1 MHTNQLKIC
10 TSSYIFIFLL
20 AQFLFSNPS
29 YAIDVNV
36 VGLATNKAILVIN
49 GAKPR
54 TVNVGQTTKS
64 GVKLISTKTNS
75 AVIEISGE
83 QRSLILGQ
91 NLSFAPPANESQI
104 ILHADSGGHFYVTA
118 WVNKKSS
125 IRLIV
130 DTGATMVTLSYE
142 DAKRLN
148 IVGNY
153 KKEPIT
159 ITTANGISTAY
170 KIKLNHIQI
179 GSISLS
185 NIDAIIVAKSNQL
198 KIGLLGMSF
207 LNRMIVKKDGSTM
220 TLIKRF

>member
-1 MHTNQLKIC
+1 MHINQLKIH
-10 TSSYIFIFLL
+10 TFYISIFLL
-20 AQFLFSNPS
+20 AQLLFSNSS

-36 VGLATNKAILVIN
+36 VGLAINKAILVID

-54 TVNVGQTTKS
+54 TVSIGQTTKS
-64 GVKLISTKTNS
+64 GVKLISTNKNS
-75 AVIEISGE
+75 VVIEIAGE
-83 QRSLILGQ
+83 QRSLVLGQ
-91 NLSFAPPANESQI
+91 NLSFAPPAQGSQV

-118 WVNKKSS
+118 RVNNKSS

-142 DAKRLN
+142 DARRLN
-148 IVGNY
+148 IATNY

-159 ITTANGISTAY
+159 IATANGLSTAY

-179 GSISLS
+179 GNITLS
-185 NIDAIIVAKSNQL
+185 NIDAIIVAKSNKL

>member
-1 MHTNQLKIC
+1 MRINQLKIH
-10 TSSYIFIFLL
+10 TFYISIFLL
-20 AQFLFSNPS
+20 AQLLFSNSS

-36 VGLATNKAILVIN
+36 VGLAINKAILVID

-54 TVNVGQTTKS
+54 TVSIGQTTKS
-64 GVKLISTKTNS
+64 GIKLISTNKNS
-75 AVIEISGE
+75 VVIEIAGE
-83 QRSLILGQ
+83 QRSLVLGQ
-91 NLSFAPPANESQI
+91 NLSFAPPAQGSQV

-118 WVNKKSS
+118 RVNNKSS

-142 DAKRLN
+142 DARRLN
-148 IVGNY
+148 IATNY

-159 ITTANGISTAY
+159 IATANGLSTAY

-179 GSISLS
+179 GNITLS
-185 NIDAIIVAKSNQL
+185 NIDAIIVAKSNKL

>member
-1 MHTNQLKIC
+1 MHINQLKIH
-10 TSSYIFIFLL
+10 TFYISIFLL
-20 AQFLFSNPS
+20 AQLLFSNSS

-36 VGLATNKAILVIN
+36 VGLAINKAILVID

-54 TVNVGQTTKS
+54 TVSIGQTTKS
-64 GVKLISTKTNS
+64 GVKLISTNKNS
-75 AVIEISGE
+75 VVIEIAGE
-83 QRSLILGQ
+83 QRSLVLGQ
-91 NLSFAPPANESQI
+91 NLSFAPPAQGSQV

-118 WVNKKSS
+118 RVNNKSS

-142 DAKRLN
+142 DARRLN
-148 IVGNY
+148 IATNY

-159 ITTANGISTAY
+159 IATANGLSTAY

-179 GSISLS
+179 GNITLS
-185 NIDAIIVAKSNQL
+185 NIDAIIVAKSNKL

-207 LNRMIVKKDGSTM
+207 LNRMIVRKDGSTM

>member
-1 MHTNQLKIC
+1 MHINQFKIR
-10 TSSYIFIFLL
+10 TSYISIFLL
-20 AQFLFSNPS
+20 AQLLFSNSS

-36 VGLATNKAILVIN
+36 IGLATNKAILVID

-54 TVNVGQTTKS
+54 TVSIGQTTKS
-64 GVKLISTKTNS
+64 GVKLISTNTNS
-75 AVIEISGE
+75 VVIEIAGE
-83 QRSLILGQ
+83 QRSLVLGQ
-91 NLSFAPPANESQI
+91 NLSFAPPAKGDQV
-104 ILHADSGGHFYVTA
+104 ILHAESGGHFYVTA
-118 WVNKKSS
+118 RVNNKNS

-142 DAKRLN
+142 DARRLN
-148 IVGNY
+148 IATNY

-159 ITTANGISTAY
+159 ITTANGLSTAY
-170 KIKLNHIQI
+170 KIKLNHIKI
-179 GSISLS
+179 GNIALS
-185 NIDAIIVAKSNQL
+185 NIDALVVARSNQL

>member
-1 MHTNQLKIC
+1 MHINQFKIR
-10 TSSYIFIFLL
+10 TSYISIFLL
-20 AQFLFSNPS
+20 AQLLFSNSS

-36 VGLATNKAILVIN
+36 VGLATNKAILVID

-54 TVNVGQTTKS
+54 TVSIGQTTKS
-64 GVKLISTKTNS
+64 GVKLISTNTNS
-75 AVIEISGE
+75 VVIEIAGE
-83 QRSLILGQ
+83 QRSLVLGQ
-91 NLSFAPPANESQI
+91 NLSFAPPAKGDQV
-104 ILHADSGGHFYVTA
+104 ILHAESGGHFYVTA
-118 WVNKKSS
+118 RVNNKNS

-142 DAKRLN
+142 DARRLN
-148 IVGNY
+148 IATNY

-159 ITTANGISTAY
+159 ITTANGLSTAY
-170 KIKLNHIQI
+170 KIKLNHIKI
-179 GSISLS
+179 GNIALS
-185 NIDAIIVAKSNQL
+185 NIDAIVVARSNKL

>member
-1 MHTNQLKIC
+1 MRINQLKIR
-10 TSSYIFIFLL
+10 TSYISIFLL
-20 AQFLFSNPS
+20 AQLLFSNSS

-36 VGLATNKAILVIN
+36 VGLATNKAIFVID

-54 TVNVGQTTKS
+54 TVSIGQTTKS
-64 GVKLISTKTNS
+64 GVKLISTNTNS
-75 AVIEISGE
+75 VVIEIAGE

-91 NLSFAPPANESQI
+91 NLSFAPPAKGSQV

-118 WVNKKSS
+118 RINNKNS

-142 DAKRLN
+142 DARRLN
-148 IVGNY
+148 IDTNY

-159 ITTANGISTAY
+159 ITTANGLSTAY

-179 GSISLS
+179 GDITLS
-185 NIDAIIVAKSNQL
+185 NIDAIVVAKRNQL

-220 TLIKRF
+220 TLIKGF

>member
-1 MHTNQLKIC
+1 MHINQFKIRI
-10 TSSYIFIFLL
+10 SYIFIFFVAQLL
-20 AQFLFSNPS
+20 FCNSS

-54 TVNVGQTTKS
+54 TVKVGQTTKS
-64 GVKLISTKTNS
+64 GVKLISTSTNS
-75 AVIEISGE
+75 VVVEIDGK
-83 QRSLILGQ
+83 QRSLVLGQ
-91 NLSFAPPANESQI
+91 NLSFVPSTKENKI
-104 ILHADSGGHFYVTA
+104 TLHADSGGHFYVTA
-118 WVNKKSS
+118 RINNKNS
-125 IRLIV
+125 IKLIV

-142 DAKRLN
+142 DAKRLK
-148 IVGNY
+148 IGTNY
-153 KKEPIT
+153 KKELIT
-159 ITTANGISTAY
+159 IATANGLSTAY

-179 GSISLS
+179 GNIALS
-185 NIDAIIVAKSNQL
+185 NIDAIVVAKSNKL

>member
-1 MHTNQLKIC
+1 MHINQLKIRI
-10 TSSYIFIFLL
+10 SYIFIILL
-20 AQFLFSNPS
+20 AQLIFSNTS

-49 GAKPR
+49 GSKPL
-54 TVNVGQTTKS
+54 TVSVGQTTKS
-64 GVKLISTKTNS
+64 GVKLISTDTNS
-75 AVIEISGE
+75 VVVEVAGE
-83 QRSLILGQ
+83 QRSLALGQ
-91 NLSFAPPANESQI
+91 NLSFAPPTNEGQI
-104 ILHADSGGHFYVTA
+104 TLHANSGGHFYVTA
-118 WVNKKSS
+118 RINNKGS
-125 IRLIV
+125 IKLIV

-148 IVGNY
+148 IAANY

-159 ITTANGISTAY
+159 IATANGISTAY

-179 GSISLS
+179 GSIALS
-185 NIDAIIVAKSNQL
+185 NIDAIIVAKSNKL

-207 LNRMIVKKDGSTM
+207 LNRMIVKKDGATM

>member
-1 MHTNQLKIC
+1 MHVNKFKIR
-10 TSSYIFIFLL
+10 TFYISIFLL
-20 AQFLFSNPS
+20 AQLLFYNSS

-36 VGLATNKAILVIN
+36 VGLATNKAILVID

-54 TVNVGQTTKS
+54 TVSIGQTTKS
-64 GVKLISTKTNS
+64 GVKLISTNTNS
-75 AVIEISGE
+75 VVIEIAGE
-83 QRSLILGQ
+83 QRSLVLGQ
-91 NLSFAPPANESQI
+91 NLSFAPPAKGSQV
-104 ILHADSGGHFYVTA
+104 ILHADSGGHFYATA
-118 WVNKKSS
+118 RVNNKNS

-130 DTGATMVTLSYE
+130 DTGATMVTLSHE
-142 DAKRLN
+142 DARRLN
-148 IVGNY
+148 IATNY

-159 ITTANGISTAY
+159 ISTANGLSTAY

-179 GSISLS
+179 GDIALS
-185 NIDAIIVAKSNQL
+185 NIDAIVVAKSNKL